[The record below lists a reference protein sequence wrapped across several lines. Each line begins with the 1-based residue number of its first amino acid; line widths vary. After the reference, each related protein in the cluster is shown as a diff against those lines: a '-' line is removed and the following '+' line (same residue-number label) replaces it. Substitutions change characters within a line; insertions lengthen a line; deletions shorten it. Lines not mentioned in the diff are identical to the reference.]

1 MKNLWEGLTNQWKIA
16 IAVVAVVIVIGVI
29 QEIV

>member
-1 MKNLWEGLTNQWKIA
+1 MKNLWEGLTNQWKIVVV
-16 IAVVAVVIVIGVI
+16 VVAVVIVIGVI

>member
-1 MKNLWEGLTNQWKIA
+1 MKNLWEGLTNQWKIV

>member
-1 MKNLWEGLTNQWKIA
+1 MKNLWEGLTNQWKIV
-16 IAVVAVVIVIGVI
+16 IAVVTVVIVIGVI